1 MVECALGKVE
11 GLSGGVGV
19 FVLRAVSK
27 VGYIG
32 LVSLGLLRKAH
43 NEPLD
48 TEIFRTLKRHCIRG
62 QGTCS

>member
-1 MVECALGKVE
+1 MEF
-11 GLSGGVGV
+11 GVFV
-19 FVLRAVSK
+19 FVLRAVSR

-48 TEIFRTLKRHCIRG
+48 TEIFGTRKRHCIRG